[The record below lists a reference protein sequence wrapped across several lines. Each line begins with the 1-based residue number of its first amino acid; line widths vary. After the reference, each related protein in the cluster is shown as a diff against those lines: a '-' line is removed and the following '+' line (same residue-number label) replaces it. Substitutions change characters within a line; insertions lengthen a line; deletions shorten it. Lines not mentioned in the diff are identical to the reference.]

1 MSWGKSFLTS
11 FGTAGIVAAAAA
23 WSTASAQVVSLPSYN
38 VDINQTSVSGLSS
51 GGYMAVQF
59 DVAFSSILRGAGVI
73 AGGPYYCA
81 QGSQTAA
88 TSTCSCVPFGCFWQS
103 STNVGQLITITDRNA
118 GRGLIDGTGNLAN
131 HRIWMFSGTSDTAVP
146 QRIMDDLFTYYRH
159 YIRAENIFY
168 KKDIAAEHAMP
179 TDYFGNSCETRDD
192 PFINNCNYDG
202 AGQLLQ
208 WIYGNLNPKNT
219 GQLGGA
225 FVNFG
230 QSEFI
235 DQPNDHDMAS
245 DGWLFVPANCGNRQ
259 ACKLH
264 VVFHGCK
271 QYETYRYFAGGAG
284 LVTFGTTYV
293 RNTGYN
299 KWADTNN
306 IIVLYPQATGGG
318 QNPLGCWDWW
328 GYDDPNYAIKNGRQM
343 AAVKRMVDRI
353 ASGHSALPA
362 PADLQKTAVDDTS
375 ISLSWSPVA
384 SATGFNVYRDGAKT
398 TSSPVSATSFT
409 DTGLSPGSTYRY
421 TVAAI
426 DSAGVEGAAS
436 NPLEVT
442 TTGTPVVLAPT
453 DLKIDSVGDSSV
465 ALSWKG
471 PEGVAG
477 FDVFRGASS
486 GGPYSKANA
495 SLVTVASFTDMGLTA
510 STTYFYVVKSVDNAG
525 GRSAPSSEVSATTQT
540 APACFTATNFD
551 HVLAGRAHDT
561 FFVAAANG
569 SNEIMGLDNVF
580 IVTTLKQT
588 GPDFYVIASCP

>member
-1 MSWGKSFLTS
+1 MSWGKSFLAS
-11 FGTAGIVAAAAA
+11 FGAAAIVAAVAAG
-23 WSTASAQVVSLPSYN
+23 STAAAQVVSLASYN
-38 VDINQTSVSGLSS
+38 VNINQTSVSGVSS

-81 QGSQTAA
+81 QGSLMAA

-103 STNVGQLITITDRNA
+103 STNVDQLITITDRNA

-159 YIRAENIFY
+159 YIRGEDIFY

-179 TDYFGNSCETRDD
+179 TDYFGNSCETRND

-208 WIYGNLNPKNT
+208 WVYGNLNPKNT

-225 FVNFG
+225 FVNFNQG
-230 QSEFI
+230 EFI
-235 DQPNDHDMAS
+235 DQPNDHGMAS
-245 DGWLFVPANCGNRQ
+245 DGWLYVPANCGSGQ

-284 LVTFGTTYV
+284 LITFGTTYV

-306 IIVLYPQATGGG
+306 IIVLYPQATAGG
-318 QNPLGCWDWW
+318 QNPNGCWDWW
-328 GYDDPNYAIKNGRQM
+328 GYDDPNYAVKSGRQM

-353 ASGHSALPA
+353 VSGHPPLPA
-362 PADLQKTAVDDTS
+362 PADLQATVIGDTS

-384 SATGFNVYRDGAKT
+384 SATGFNVYRDGAKAA
-398 TSSPVSATSFT
+398 SSPVSATSFT

-421 TVAAI
+421 TVTAI
-426 DSAGVEGAAS
+426 DSAGAEGAAS
-436 NPLEVT
+436 NRLDVT

-453 DLKIDSVGDSSV
+453 DLKIDSVSDSSV

-471 PEGVAG
+471 PEGIAG
-477 FDVFRGASS
+477 FDVFRGAGS

-495 SLVTVASFTDMGLTA
+495 SLVTDASFMDMGLTA

-525 GRSAPSSEVSATTQT
+525 ARSAPSSEISAQTQA

-551 HVLAGRAHDT
+551 HVIAGRAHDT